1 MAAGTLVDLLVL
13 EFSCPAGRE
22 LLLEILQA
30 AAQLMQKDDTQLSF
44 RHRSSGGAL
53 TDRSSGA
60 EAEEV
65 WEGEGVRIR
74 LRTRKPEGNR
84 SDGSPPQLVGSL
96 ELDDGFHM
104 EATVRLAPGKG
115 STMTVRLQRLWPRHF
130 DHIREL
136 FRRRLGAECDA
147 TDAPAVALQNLRAA
161 LAAAQGAFARYLMDQ
176 ATSWR
181 RAHPDPVAEEEWSL
195 LQELTRDLR
204 QGGPEKPE
212 DEAPPRSPRA

>member
-1 MAAGTLVDLLVL
+1 MAAGTLVELLVL
-13 EFSCPAGRE
+13 EFSCLPGRE

-30 AAQLMQKDDTQLSF
+30 SAQLLQKDDTRLAFQ
-44 RHRSSGGAL
+44 HRASGGAF
-53 TDRSSGA
+53 TGRTSG
-60 EAEEV
+60 EETEEV
-65 WEGEGVRIR
+65 WEGDGARIR
-74 LRTRKPEGNR
+74 LRTRTLEGSR
-84 SDGSPPQLVGSL
+84 DGTPFLLVGSL
-96 ELDDGFHM
+96 QLDEGFHM
-104 EATVRLAPGKG
+104 EATVQPASGEG
-115 STMTVRLQRLWPRHF
+115 GTTTVRLRRLWPRHF

-147 TDAPAVALQNLRAA
+147 TDAPAVALQNLRSA

-176 ATSWR
+176 AASWR
-181 RAHPDPVAEEEWSL
+181 RAHPDPVAEKDWSL